1 MYGSLLPF
9 RLGGMTVGT
18 PLIMKHVNMEE
29 TRRSLEGMPRVLP
42 EPTRKDRKPADTKQA
57 SPRQILT
64 VDTNHARLLWEG
76 QTLTGLTLLY
86 HARSAQGNA

>member
-18 PLIMKHVNMEE
+18 PLIMEHVNMEE

-57 SPRQILT
+57 PPRQILT
-64 VDTNHARLLWEG
+64 VDTNHVRLLWEG
-76 QTLTGLTLLY
+76 QTLTGLTLLF
-86 HARSAQGNA
+86 HAHLAQGNA

>member
-18 PLIMKHVNMEE
+18 PLMMKHVNMEE
-29 TRRSLEGMPRVLP
+29 TRRSLEEMPRVLP

-57 SPRQILT
+57 PLRQIFT

-76 QTLTGLTLLY
+76 QTLTGLALFF
-86 HARSAQGNA
+86 HAHFAQGNA